1 MEIVRTRY
9 RSSSGSDSHRPGCF
23 ALKEIGLWWIHTI
36 VILDFAAYL
45 SYIYRLIFI
54 ACCYHSYGDKDF
66 QCVDGDV
73 KPRILARI
81 LAVFIV
87 AHAQAVHLCCQ
98 PRRWNWAE
106 HRALQSTVK
115 RARAARHMRDE
126 KLIV

>member
-1 MEIVRTRY
+1 MEIVRTRQEQFRFRLPPTWLLRAQRNWTLMNSY
-9 RSSSGSDSHRPGCF
+9 DCNFRLCRLF
-23 ALKEIGLWWIHTI
+23 KLR
-36 VILDFAAYL
+36 Y

-73 KPRILARI
+73 KPRLLARI

-98 PRRWNWAE
+98 PRR
-106 HRALQSTVK
+106 
-115 RARAARHMRDE
+115 
-126 KLIV
+126 

>member
-1 MEIVRTRY
+1 MVTKIFNVLMGTLNQ
-9 RSSSGSDSHRPGCF
+9 S
-23 ALKEIGLWWIHTI
+23 
-36 VILDFAAYL
+36 
-45 SYIYRLIFI
+45 IYMASEAGHIYTL
-54 ACCYHSYGDKDF
+54 
-66 QCVDGDV
+66 V
-73 KPRILARI
+73 KPRLLARI

-87 AHAQAVHLCCQ
+87 AHAQAIHLCCQ